1 LGTGFLILA
10 TALNVGW
17 IIMGVIG
24 FKNKDLE
31 MKWAT
36 KMFVYSINYLTI
48 LFVSMVLF
56 TIV

>member
-1 LGTGFLILA
+1 
-10 TALNVGW
+10 
-17 IIMGVIG
+17 MGAKG